1 MDKHL
6 SINADGKSTQQN
18 MINNTTKMILIVD
31 DSRSMRV
38 MLEDSLV
45 QNGFD
50 VCSAENGRAA
60 LEMLKSIHP
69 DVILCDVYM
78 PEMNGLELCETL
90 HGSSEYSD
98 IPFVVM
104 STENDAK
111 NMGHMMRYGA
121 AAFIIKPF
129 NIEQLMITLNNIFS
143 YEFLIL
149 LKEKERL
156 DTEQRL
162 LIAGIASLVE
172 ALEARDEYTR
182 GHSERVSFILSGMVK
197 YNGGSAFEVD
207 RARLAGRLHDIG
219 KIGIRDD
226 VLMKPGRLTD
236 EEFNHIKC
244 HPTIGSSI
252 LKNIPS
258 ISSDIIP
265 VVYSHHERMD
275 GNGYPQGLQ
284 GFSIPLWARMTAVA
298 DTYDAL
304 TSDRPY
310 RKGIPHDQAMVI
322 IDQAS
327 GPQLCPNCVRLFHSW
342 CQQEKPE
349 TIFQS

>member
-1 MDKHL
+1 MDKHPTVN
-6 SINADGKSTQQN
+6 IDD
-18 MINNTTKMILIVD
+18 NTSQSHLIDKNRKMILVVD
-31 DSRSMRV
+31 DSRSMRS

-45 QNGFD
+45 QKGFD
-50 VCSAENGRAA
+50 VRCAENGRVA
-60 LEMLKSIHP
+60 LEILGSIRP
-69 DVILCDVYM
+69 DAILSDVYM

-90 HGSSEYSD
+90 HGIPAFSD

-104 STENDAK
+104 SSENDAK
-111 NMGHMMRYGA
+111 NMSHMMRYGA

-162 LIAGIASLVE
+162 LIAGITSLVN
-172 ALEARDEYTR
+172 ALEARDQYTR
-182 GHSERVSFILSGMVK
+182 GHSDRVSLILAGMVK
-197 YNGGSAFEVD
+197 FNGGNSYEEE
-207 RARLAGRLHDIG
+207 RARIAGRLHDIG

-226 VLMKPGRLTD
+226 VLLKPGRLTD
-236 EEFNHIKC
+236 EEFNHIKG
-244 HPTIGSSI
+244 HPAIGSSI
-252 LKNIPS
+252 LQNIPS
-258 ISSDIIP
+258 ISDIIP

-284 GFSIPLWARMTAVA
+284 GFAIPLWARMTAVA

-304 TSDRPY
+304 TSNRPY
-310 RKGIPHDQAMVI
+310 REGMPHDQALSI

-327 GPQLCPNCVRLFHSW
+327 GPQLCPNCVHLFHAW
-342 CQQEKPE
+342 CLKEKPE
-349 TIFQS
+349 TFLQS